1 MLKVEKLVSGYGP
14 TQILKGIDLEVRAG
28 EIVVV
33 VGPNGA
39 GKTTLLASLSNMTT
53 RHSGRVLFKGEDIS
67 GMRADRIAR
76 LGLSHCPEGR
86 MILMRLTVEENLMAA
101 YISGRGKTFEQLRDE
116 VYELFPVLRERRH
129 GSAQRMSGGQQQML
143 AIGRSLMAS
152 PELVMLDE
160 PSLGLA
166 PKLIHQI
173 FHIIV
178 SLANR
183 GIAILLVEQN
193 VRLALEVG
201 DYAYLLESGRCRIEG
216 GAAKVAADPDLA
228 ALYLGGISHA
238 EEQA

>member
-1 MLKVEKLVSGYGP
+1 MLKVENLVSGYGP
-14 TQILKGIDLEVRAG
+14 TQVLKGIDLEVRAG

-53 RHSGRVLFKGEDIS
+53 QHAGRVLFKGQDIS
-67 GMRADRIAR
+67 GMRPDRIAR

-86 MILMRLTVEENLMAA
+86 KILMRLTVEENLMAA
-101 YISGRGKTFEQLRDE
+101 YIAGRGKSFEALRDE
-116 VYELFPVLRERRH
+116 VYELFPVLRERRY

-143 AIGRSLMAS
+143 AIGRSLMAT

-178 SLANR
+178 GLADR

-193 VRLALEVG
+193 VRLALQVG
-201 DYAYLLESGRCRIEG
+201 DYAYLLESGRCRLEG
-216 GAAKVAADPDLA
+216 GAAKLAADPDLA
-228 ALYLGGISHA
+228 AAYLGGDIHA
-238 EEQA
+238 GVHA

>member
-1 MLKVEKLVSGYGP
+1 MLKVENLTSGYGP
-14 TQILKGIDLEVRAG
+14 TQILKGIDLEVRPG

-67 GMRADRIAR
+67 SLRPDKIAR

-86 MILMRLTVEENLMAA
+86 AIFSRLTVEENLKAA
-101 YISGRGKTFEQLRDE
+101 YISSRGRSFTELRDE
-116 VYELFPVLRERRH
+116 VYELFPLLKERRH
-129 GSAQRMSGGQQQML
+129 TSAQRMSGGQQQML

-178 SLANR
+178 DLANR

-193 VRLALEVG
+193 VRLALQVG

-216 GAAKVAADPDLA
+216 GTPKIAADAQLA
-228 ALYLGGISHA
+228 DLYLGGGHH
-238 EEQA
+238 